1 MYFFKADI
9 SSFDDEAETMFIIP
23 EQNADENGVPFEE
36 KMITQT
42 AEYKAFVK
50 RTKTALVDCTYT
62 QYQTDEPI
70 ADGLNSEKFAQLEA
84 EGKLAVIDANT
95 YSISTGKSAKSK
107 GKKNLTTYLIIGGI
121 AVAAVIL
128 IAVSALSSGNK
139 TDTPAETTE
148 ISATTETAETA
159 DPTGETTTAETEIT
173 SAEFSEQGEADVPVI
188 ETSSAEPP
196 AETAE
201 TGYTNSG
208 YSSSSNSGESGV
220 YTITFYSNGGEGTL
234 DSISAEAGQYVVLPS
249 AESASKSIS
258 RKGYKLL
265 GFSDNTDIAYPLY
278 DYKMPYEN
286 VKLFAVWEPDTFTV
300 NYNSNGGT
308 GQLSRAEV
316 RYGDSV
322 PLPKD
327 VSIYRDSL
335 FLTGWAKTDNA
346 KSTLKSLTMPAENLT
361 LYAVWRKKPP
371 TAKITLHYDDKVQVI
386 EAEIG
391 STLDMLDD
399 FGVTKD
405 SEIVSG
411 WYFENSPVCVEDLDV
426 SGDCALYAKWQS
438 ATYITISVDRSYLN
452 KADIEYKMPLDMT
465 GYAKLTLPVVDNKN
479 DIYNSVFG
487 AKTELGAV
495 CPKRGTDA
503 AQQKQTG
510 CTYGYSTKKQNGDF
524 GTIEYYG
531 GVESKFS
538 KSTKLYRVLN
548 EYGGGNGTAENPYII
563 NYYDQLLRLSEQ
575 GAKGYFVQ
583 TADIAFPRNTDRN
596 PISTKKI
603 TRGYENKSYDY
614 FVYDGQSYS
623 IKNVCGDGGLFGTI
637 AAGTIQNVVVDGAN
651 IKAGNNKNLGVICN
665 EIVSYAY
672 PSTDTDEYFS
682 TGNTRIIGCKV
693 LNSKITA
700 DGAENIGGI
709 CGFGGDI
716 SNCMADGIAVSG
728 GKSIGGIVGNACTV
742 TGCIANN
749 ITVSGSAVCA
759 GGIAGTAY
767 GVELFNSGEKPHYAG
782 GSIIGCG
789 VRTFTS
795 TAENSGGIVGTAT
808 AHNVSAYI
816 KSCYAANIYLNGTNN
831 GGIAGAD
838 ENENAHKIL
847 YCIVDN
853 ANNYPVIGK
862 RTRSSAKTMILS
874 VPADTGL
881 TVEGVLS
888 VLNAKSSGYGYWERS
903 DNVNGGYPYPCRI
916 FAERN

>member
-1 MYFFKADI
+1 MYFFKVDI
-9 SSFDDEAETMFIIP
+9 SSFDDEAETVFIIP

-36 KMITQT
+36 KIITQT

-50 RTKTALVDCTYT
+50 RTKTALVDCAYT
-62 QYQTDEPI
+62 QYQTEAV
-70 ADGLNSEKFAQLEA
+70 ADGLNDEKFAQLET

-107 GKKNLTTYLIIGGI
+107 GKKNFTTYLIIGGI

-128 IAVSALSSGNK
+128 IAVSALSGSNK
-139 TDTPAETTE
+139 TDAPAETTE
-148 ISATTETAETA
+148 TSATTETAETA
-159 DPTGETTTAETEIT
+159 IPTGEVATPETEIY
-173 SAEFSEQGEADVPVI
+173 SAESFEQGEADVPVI

-208 YSSSSNSGESGV
+208 YSSSSNSGASGV
-220 YTITFYSNGGEGTL
+220 YTITFYANGGEGTL
-234 DSISAEAGQYVVLPS
+234 ESISAEAGQYVVLPS

-265 GFSDNTDIAYPLY
+265 GFSDNTDIAYSLY

-286 VKLFAVWEPDTFTV
+286 VKMFAVWEPDTFTV

-327 VSIYRDSL
+327 VSIYRDGL
-335 FLTGWAKTDNA
+335 FLTGWAQTDSA
-346 KSTLKSLTMPAENLT
+346 KSALKNLSMPAENLT
-361 LYAVWRKKPP
+361 LYAVWSKKPP
-371 TAKITLHYDDKVQVI
+371 TAIITLHYDDKVQVI

-405 SEIVSG
+405 GEIVSG
-411 WYFENSPVCVEDLDV
+411 WYFENSPIRVEDLDV
-426 SGDCALYAKWQS
+426 SGDCDLYAKWQS

-465 GYAKLTLPVVDNKN
+465 GYAKLTLPVVDDKN
-479 DIYNSVFG
+479 DIYNSIF
-487 AKTELGAV
+487 
-495 CPKRGTDA
+495 
-503 AQQKQTG
+503 G

-531 GVESKFS
+531 GVKSKFS

-548 EYGGGNGTAENPYII
+548 EYGGGKGTAENPYII
-563 NYYDQLLRLSEQ
+563 SYYDQLLRLSEQ

-614 FVYDGQSYS
+614 FVYDGNGYS
-623 IKNVCGDGGLFGTI
+623 IKSVSGSGGLFGTI

-651 IKAGNNKNLGVICN
+651 IKAGKNKNLGVICN
-665 EIVSYAY
+665 EVVSYAY

-716 SNCMADGIAVSG
+716 SDCTADGIAVSG

-749 ITVSGSAVCA
+749 ITVSGSAVSA
-759 GGIAGTAY
+759 GGIAGTAF
-767 GVELFNSGEKPHYAG
+767 GVELYNSGEKPHCAG

-795 TAENSGGIVGTAT
+795 TSENSGGIVGTET

-838 ENENAHKIL
+838 GNENGHKIL
-847 YCIVDN
+847 FCIVDN
-853 ANNYPVIGK
+853 ANNYPVIGR

>member
-9 SSFDDEAETMFIIP
+9 SSFDDEAETVFIIP

-42 AEYKAFVK
+42 VEYKAFVK

-70 ADGLNSEKFAQLEA
+70 ADGLNSEKFAQLET

-107 GKKNLTTYLIIGGI
+107 GKKNFTTYLIIGGI

-128 IAVSALSSGNK
+128 IAVSALSGSNK
-139 TDTPAETTE
+139 TDAPAETTE
-148 ISATTETAETA
+148 TSATTETAETA
-159 DPTGETTTAETEIT
+159 IPTGEVATPETEIY
-173 SAEFSEQGEADVPVI
+173 SAESFEQGEADVPVI

-208 YSSSSNSGESGV
+208 YSSSSNSGASGV
-220 YTITFYSNGGEGTL
+220 YTITFYANGGEGTL
-234 DSISAEAGQYVVLPS
+234 ESISAEAGQYVVLPS
-249 AESASKSIS
+249 AESASKFIS

-265 GFSDNTDIAYPLY
+265 GFSDNTDIAYSLY

-286 VKLFAVWEPDTFTV
+286 VKMFAVWEPDTFTV

-327 VSIYRDSL
+327 VSIYRDGL
-335 FLTGWAKTDNA
+335 FLTGWAQTDSA
-346 KSTLKSLTMPAENLT
+346 KSALKNLSMPAENLT
-361 LYAVWRKKPP
+361 LYAVWSKKPP
-371 TAKITLHYDDKVQVI
+371 TAIITLHYDDKVQVI

-405 SEIVSG
+405 GEIVSG
-411 WYFENSPVCVEDLDV
+411 WYFENSPIRVEDLDV
-426 SGDCALYAKWQS
+426 SGDCDLYAKWQS

-465 GYAKLTLPVVDNKN
+465 GYAKLTLPVVDDKN
-479 DIYNSVFG
+479 DIYNSIF
-487 AKTELGAV
+487 
-495 CPKRGTDA
+495 
-503 AQQKQTG
+503 G

-548 EYGGGNGTAENPYII
+548 EYGGGKGTAENPYII
-563 NYYDQLLRLSEQ
+563 SYYDQLLRLSEQ
-575 GAKGYFVQ
+575 GAKGYFIQ

-603 TRGYENKSYDY
+603 ARGYENKSYDY
-614 FVYDGQSYS
+614 FVYDGQGYS
-623 IKNVCGDGGLFGTI
+623 IKNISGDGGLFGTI

-651 IKAGNNKNLGVICN
+651 IKAGKNKNLGVVCN

-672 PSTDTDEYFS
+672 PSTDTNEYFS

-716 SNCMADGIAVSG
+716 SDCMADGITVSG
-728 GKSIGGIVGNACTV
+728 GKSIGGVVGNACIV

-749 ITVSGSAVCA
+749 ITVSSSAVSA

-767 GVELFNSGEKPHYAG
+767 GVELFNSGEKPHCAG

-838 ENENAHKIL
+838 GNENGHKIL

-903 DNVNGGYPYPCRI
+903 DSVNGGYPYPCRI

>member
-1 MYFFKADI
+1 MYFFKVDI
-9 SSFDDEAETMFIIP
+9 SSFDDEAETVFIIP

-36 KMITQT
+36 KIITQT

-50 RTKTALVDCTYT
+50 RTKTALVDCAYT
-62 QYQTDEPI
+62 QYQTEAV
-70 ADGLNSEKFAQLEA
+70 ADGLNDEKFAQLET

-107 GKKNLTTYLIIGGI
+107 GKKNFTTYLIIGGI

-128 IAVSALSSGNK
+128 IAVSALSGSNK
-139 TDTPAETTE
+139 TDAPAETTE
-148 ISATTETAETA
+148 TSATTETAETA
-159 DPTGETTTAETEIT
+159 IPTGEVATPETEIY
-173 SAEFSEQGEADVPVI
+173 SAESFEQGEADVPVI

-196 AETAE
+196 AETSE
-201 TGYTNSG
+201 IGYTNSG
-208 YSSSSNSGESGV
+208 YSSSSNSGASGV
-220 YTITFYSNGGEGTL
+220 YTITFYANGGEGTL
-234 DSISAEAGQYVVLPS
+234 ESISAEAGQYVVLPS

-327 VSIYRDSL
+327 VSIYRDGL

-346 KSTLKSLTMPAENLT
+346 KSALKSLTMPAENLT
-361 LYAVWRKKPP
+361 LYAVWSKKPP

-386 EAEIG
+386 EVEIG

-405 SEIVSG
+405 GEIVSG
-411 WYFENSPVCVEDLDV
+411 WYFENSPIRVEDLDV
-426 SGDCALYAKWQS
+426 SGDCDLYAKWQS

-465 GYAKLTLPVVDNKN
+465 GYAKLTLPVVDDKN
-479 DIYNSVFG
+479 DIYNSIF
-487 AKTELGAV
+487 
-495 CPKRGTDA
+495 
-503 AQQKQTG
+503 G

-548 EYGGGNGTAENPYII
+548 EYGGGKGTAENPYII
-563 NYYDQLLRLSEQ
+563 SYYDQLLRLSEQ
-575 GAKGYFVQ
+575 GAKGYFIQ

-614 FVYDGQSYS
+614 FLYDGQGHS
-623 IKNVCGDGGLFGTI
+623 IKNISGDGGLFGTI

-651 IKAGNNKNLGVICN
+651 IKAGNNKNLGVVCN
-665 EIVSYAY
+665 EVVSYVY
-672 PSTDTDEYFS
+672 PSNNTDEYFS
-682 TGNTRIIGCKV
+682 TGNTRIFGCKV

-700 DGAENIGGI
+700 DGAENVGGI

-716 SNCMADGIAVSG
+716 SNCMADGITVSG
-728 GKSIGGIVGNACTV
+728 GKSIGGVVGNACIV

-749 ITVSGSAVCA
+749 ITVSSSAVSA

-767 GVELFNSGEKPHYAG
+767 GVELFNSGEKPHCAG

-838 ENENAHKIL
+838 GNENGHKIL

-903 DNVNGGYPYPCRI
+903 DSVNGGYPYPCRI

>member
-9 SSFDDEAETMFIIP
+9 SSFDDEAETVFIIP

-70 ADGLNSEKFAQLEA
+70 ADDLNSEKFAQLEA

-128 IAVSALSSGNK
+128 IAVSVLSGGNK

-148 ISATTETAETA
+148 ISATTETAETDA
-159 DPTGETTTAETEIT
+159 QTAETTTTESEI
-173 SAEFSEQGEADVPVI
+173 SLVESSEQGEADVPVI

-196 AETAE
+196 AETSE

-220 YTITFYSNGGEGTL
+220 YTITFYPNGGEGTL
-234 DSISAEAGQYVVLPS
+234 ESISAEAGQYVVLPS

-286 VKLFAVWEPDTFTV
+286 VKMFAVWEPDTFTV

-327 VSIYRDSL
+327 VSIYRDGL

-346 KSTLKSLTMPAENLT
+346 KSALKSLTMPAENLT
-361 LYAVWRKKPP
+361 LYAVWSKKPP

-405 SEIVSG
+405 GEIVSG
-411 WYFENSPVCVEDLDV
+411 WYFENSPVRVENLDV
-426 SGDCALYAKWQS
+426 SEDCDLYAKWQS
-438 ATYITISVDRSYLN
+438 ATYITISVDQSYLN

-465 GYAKLTLPVVDNKN
+465 GYAKLTLPVVDDKN
-479 DIYNSVFG
+479 DIYNSVF
-487 AKTELGAV
+487 
-495 CPKRGTDA
+495 
-503 AQQKQTG
+503 G

-548 EYGGGNGTAENPYII
+548 EYGGGKGTSDNPYII
-563 NYYDQLLRLSEQ
+563 SYYDQLLRLSEQ

-583 TADIAFPRNTDRN
+583 TADIAFPRNTNRN

-614 FVYDGQSYS
+614 FVYDGQDHS
-623 IKNVCGDGGLFGTI
+623 IKNISGDGGLFGTI

-651 IKAGNNKNLGVICN
+651 IKAGKNKNLGVICN

-716 SNCMADGIAVSG
+716 SDCMADGITVSG

-749 ITVSGSAVCA
+749 ITVSGSAVSA

-767 GVELFNSGEKPHYAG
+767 GVELFNSGEKPHCAG

-816 KSCYAANIYLNGTNN
+816 KSCYAANIYLNGMNN

-838 ENENAHKIL
+838 GNENGHKIL

-903 DNVNGGYPYPCRI
+903 DSVNSGYPYPCRI

>member
-9 SSFDDEAETMFIIP
+9 SSFDDEAETVFIIP

-50 RTKTALVDCTYT
+50 RTKTALVNCTYT

-70 ADGLNSEKFAQLEA
+70 ADGLNYEKFAQLEA

-95 YSISTGKSAKSK
+95 YSISTGKSAKNK

-128 IAVSALSSGNK
+128 IAVSALSGGDK
-139 TDTPAETTE
+139 KDIPAETTE
-148 ISATTETAETA
+148 TSETMETAEAVLTE
-159 DPTGETTTAETEIT
+159 ETTTTEI
-173 SAEFSEQGEADVPVI
+173 SLVESSEQGETDVPVI

-196 AETAE
+196 AETSE

-220 YTITFYSNGGEGTL
+220 YTITFYPNGGEGTL
-234 DSISAEAGQYVVLPS
+234 ESISAEAGQYVVLPS
-249 AESASKSIS
+249 AESAAKSIS
-258 RKGYKLL
+258 KKGYKLL

-286 VKLFAVWEPDTFTV
+286 VKMFAVWEPDTFIVT
-300 NYNSNGGT
+300 YNSNGGT

-316 RYGDSV
+316 KYGDSV

-327 VSIYRDSL
+327 VSVYRDGL
-335 FLTGWAKTDNA
+335 FLTGWAQTDNA
-346 KSTLKSLTMPAENLT
+346 KSALKSLSMPADNLT
-361 LYAVWRKKPP
+361 LYAVWSKKPP
-371 TAKITLHYDDKVQVI
+371 TAKITLHYDDKVQII

-391 STLDMLDD
+391 STMDMLDD

-405 SEIVSG
+405 GEIVSG
-411 WYFENSPVCVEDLDV
+411 WYFENSPVRVENLDV
-426 SGDCALYAKWQS
+426 SEDCDLYAKWQS
-438 ATYITISVDRSYLN
+438 AAYITISIDRSYLN
-452 KADIEYKMPLDMT
+452 TEPLEYKEALDMT
-465 GYAKLTLPVVDNKN
+465 GFAKLTLPVVDDKD
-479 DIYNSVFG
+479 DIYNSVF
-487 AKTELGAV
+487 
-495 CPKRGTDA
+495 
-503 AQQKQTG
+503 G
-510 CTYGYSTKKQNGDF
+510 CTYGYSTKKQNGEF

-548 EYGGGNGTAENPYII
+548 EYGGGKGTAENPYII
-563 NYYDQLLRLSEQ
+563 SYYDQLLRLSEQ
-575 GAKGYFVQ
+575 GAKGYFIQ

-623 IKNVCGDGGLFGTI
+623 IKNISGDSGLFGTI
-637 AAGTIQNVVVDGAN
+637 AAGNIQNVVVDGAN
-651 IKAGNNKNLGVICN
+651 IKAGKNKNLGVICN
-665 EIVSYAY
+665 EVVSYAY
-672 PSTDTDEYFS
+672 PSTDTNEYFS

-716 SNCMADGIAVSG
+716 SECMADGITVSG
-728 GKSIGGIVGNACTV
+728 GKNIGGIVGNAHRDRLYRKQHYRQRL
-742 TGCIANN
+742 GCLRRRNCRDCLRRGAVQQWRKAALCRRQYNRLRRVDVHVN
-749 ITVSGSAVCA
+749 CRKQRRYCRYCNGS
-759 GGIAGTAY
+759 
-767 GVELFNSGEKPHYAG
+767 
-782 GSIIGCG
+782 
-789 VRTFTS
+789 
-795 TAENSGGIVGTAT
+795 
-808 AHNVSAYI
+808 
-816 KSCYAANIYLNGTNN
+816 
-831 GGIAGAD
+831 
-838 ENENAHKIL
+838 
-847 YCIVDN
+847 
-853 ANNYPVIGK
+853 
-862 RTRSSAKTMILS
+862 
-874 VPADTGL
+874 
-881 TVEGVLS
+881 
-888 VLNAKSSGYGYWERS
+888 
-903 DNVNGGYPYPCRI
+903 
-916 FAERN
+916 

>member
-1 MYFFKADI
+1 MYFFKVDI
-9 SSFDDEAETMFIIP
+9 SSFDDEAETVFIIP

-36 KMITQT
+36 KIITQT

-50 RTKTALVDCTYT
+50 RTKTALVDCAYT
-62 QYQTDEPI
+62 QYQTEAV
-70 ADGLNSEKFAQLEA
+70 ADGLNDEKFAQLET

-107 GKKNLTTYLIIGGI
+107 GKKNFTTYLIIGGI

-128 IAVSALSSGNK
+128 IAVSALSGSNK
-139 TDTPAETTE
+139 TDAPAETTE
-148 ISATTETAETA
+148 TSATTETAETA
-159 DPTGETTTAETEIT
+159 IPTGEVATPETEIY
-173 SAEFSEQGEADVPVI
+173 SAESFEQGEADVPVI

-208 YSSSSNSGESGV
+208 YSSSSNSGASGV
-220 YTITFYSNGGEGTL
+220 YTITFYANGGEGTL
-234 DSISAEAGQYVVLPS
+234 ESISAEAGQYVVLPS
-249 AESASKSIS
+249 AESASKFIS

-265 GFSDNTDIAYPLY
+265 GFSDNTDIAYSLY

-286 VKLFAVWEPDTFTV
+286 VKMFAVWEPDTFTV

-327 VSIYRDSL
+327 VSIYRDGL
-335 FLTGWAKTDNA
+335 FLTGWAQTDSA
-346 KSTLKSLTMPAENLT
+346 KSALKNLSMPAENLT
-361 LYAVWRKKPP
+361 LYAVWSKKPP
-371 TAKITLHYDDKVQVI
+371 TAIITLHYDDKVQVI

-405 SEIVSG
+405 GEIVSG
-411 WYFENSPVCVEDLDV
+411 WYFENSPIRVEDLDV
-426 SGDCALYAKWQS
+426 SGDCDLYAKWQS

-465 GYAKLTLPVVDNKN
+465 GYAKLTLPVVDDKN
-479 DIYNSVFG
+479 DIYNSIF
-487 AKTELGAV
+487 
-495 CPKRGTDA
+495 
-503 AQQKQTG
+503 G

-548 EYGGGNGTAENPYII
+548 EYGGGKGTAENPYII
-563 NYYDQLLRLSEQ
+563 SYYDQLLRLSEQ
-575 GAKGYFVQ
+575 GAKGYFIQ

-603 TRGYENKSYDY
+603 ARGYENKSYDY
-614 FVYDGQSYS
+614 FVYDGQGYS
-623 IKNVCGDGGLFGTI
+623 IKNISGDGGLFGTI

-651 IKAGNNKNLGVICN
+651 IKAGKNKNLGVICN

-672 PSTDTDEYFS
+672 PSTDTNEYFS

-716 SNCMADGIAVSG
+716 SDCMADGITVSG

-767 GVELFNSGEKPHYAG
+767 GVELFNSGEKPHCAG

-838 ENENAHKIL
+838 GNENGHKIL

>member
-1 MYFFKADI
+1 MYFFKVDI
-9 SSFDDEAETMFIIP
+9 SSFDDEAETVFIIP

-36 KMITQT
+36 KIITQT

-50 RTKTALVDCTYT
+50 RTKTALVDCAYT
-62 QYQTDEPI
+62 QYQTEAV
-70 ADGLNSEKFAQLEA
+70 ADGLNDEKFAQLET

-107 GKKNLTTYLIIGGI
+107 GKKNFTTYLIIGGI

-128 IAVSALSSGNK
+128 IAVSALSGSNK
-139 TDTPAETTE
+139 TDAPAETTE
-148 ISATTETAETA
+148 TSATTETAETA
-159 DPTGETTTAETEIT
+159 IPTGEVATPETEIY
-173 SAEFSEQGEADVPVI
+173 SAESFEQGEADVPVI

-208 YSSSSNSGESGV
+208 YSSSSNSGASGV
-220 YTITFYSNGGEGTL
+220 YTITFYANGGEGTL
-234 DSISAEAGQYVVLPS
+234 ESISAEAGQYVVLPS
-249 AESASKSIS
+249 AESASKFIS

-265 GFSDNTDIAYPLY
+265 GFSDNTDIAYSLY

-286 VKLFAVWEPDTFTV
+286 VKMFAVWEPDTFTV

-327 VSIYRDSL
+327 VSIYRDGL
-335 FLTGWAKTDNA
+335 FLTGWAQTDSA
-346 KSTLKSLTMPAENLT
+346 KSALKNLSMPAENLT
-361 LYAVWRKKPP
+361 LYAVWSKKPP
-371 TAKITLHYDDKVQVI
+371 TAIITLHYDDKVQVI

-405 SEIVSG
+405 GEIVSG
-411 WYFENSPVCVEDLDV
+411 WYFENSPIRVEDLDV
-426 SGDCALYAKWQS
+426 SGDCDLYAKWQS

-465 GYAKLTLPVVDNKN
+465 GYAKLTLPVVDDKN
-479 DIYNSVFG
+479 DIYNSIF
-487 AKTELGAV
+487 
-495 CPKRGTDA
+495 
-503 AQQKQTG
+503 G

-548 EYGGGNGTAENPYII
+548 EYGGGKGTAENPYII
-563 NYYDQLLRLSEQ
+563 SYYDQLLRLSEQ
-575 GAKGYFVQ
+575 GAKGYFIQ

-603 TRGYENKSYDY
+603 ARGYENKSYDY
-614 FVYDGQSYS
+614 FVYDGQGYS
-623 IKNVCGDGGLFGTI
+623 IKNISGDGGLFGTI

-651 IKAGNNKNLGVICN
+651 IKAGNNKNLGVVCN
-665 EIVSYAY
+665 EVVSYVY
-672 PSTDTDEYFS
+672 PSNNTDEYFS
-682 TGNTRIIGCKV
+682 TGNTRIFGCKV

-700 DGAENIGGI
+700 DGAENVGGI

-716 SNCMADGIAVSG
+716 SNCMADGITVSG
-728 GKSIGGIVGNACTV
+728 GKSIGGVVGNACIV

-749 ITVSGSAVCA
+749 ITVSSSAVSA

-767 GVELFNSGEKPHYAG
+767 GVELFNSGEKPHCAG

-838 ENENAHKIL
+838 GNENGHKIL

-903 DNVNGGYPYPCRI
+903 DSVNGGYPYPCRI

>member
-1 MYFFKADI
+1 MYFFKVDI
-9 SSFDDEAETMFIIP
+9 SSFDDEAETVFIIP

-36 KMITQT
+36 KIITQT

-50 RTKTALVDCTYT
+50 RTKTALVDCAYT
-62 QYQTDEPI
+62 QYQTEAV
-70 ADGLNSEKFAQLEA
+70 ADGLNDEKFAQLET

-107 GKKNLTTYLIIGGI
+107 GKKNFTTYLIIGGI

-128 IAVSALSSGNK
+128 IAVSALSGSNK
-139 TDTPAETTE
+139 TDAPAETTE
-148 ISATTETAETA
+148 TSATTETAETA
-159 DPTGETTTAETEIT
+159 IPTGEVATPETEIY
-173 SAEFSEQGEADVPVI
+173 SAESFEQGEADVPVI

-208 YSSSSNSGESGV
+208 YSSSSNSGASGV
-220 YTITFYSNGGEGTL
+220 YTITFYANGGEGTL
-234 DSISAEAGQYVVLPS
+234 ESISAEAGQYVVLPS

-265 GFSDNTDIAYPLY
+265 GFSDNTDIAYSLY

-286 VKLFAVWEPDTFTV
+286 VKMFAVWEPDTFTV

-327 VSIYRDSL
+327 VSIYRDGL
-335 FLTGWAKTDNA
+335 FLTGWAQTDSA
-346 KSTLKSLTMPAENLT
+346 KSALKNLSMPAENLT
-361 LYAVWRKKPP
+361 LYAVWSKKPP
-371 TAKITLHYDDKVQVI
+371 TAIITLHYDDKVQVI

-405 SEIVSG
+405 GEIVSG
-411 WYFENSPVCVEDLDV
+411 WYFENSPIRVEDLDV
-426 SGDCALYAKWQS
+426 SGDCDLYAKWQS

-465 GYAKLTLPVVDNKN
+465 GYAKLTLPVVDDKN
-479 DIYNSVFG
+479 DIYNSIF
-487 AKTELGAV
+487 
-495 CPKRGTDA
+495 
-503 AQQKQTG
+503 G

-548 EYGGGNGTAENPYII
+548 EYGGGKGTAENPYII
-563 NYYDQLLRLSEQ
+563 SYYDQLLRLSEQ
-575 GAKGYFVQ
+575 GAKGYFIQ

-603 TRGYENKSYDY
+603 ARGYENKSYDY
-614 FVYDGQSYS
+614 FVYDGQGYS
-623 IKNVCGDGGLFGTI
+623 IKNISGDGGLFGTI

-651 IKAGNNKNLGVICN
+651 IKAGKNKNLGVICN

-672 PSTDTDEYFS
+672 PSNNTDEYFS
-682 TGNTRIIGCKV
+682 TGNTRIFGCKV

-700 DGAENIGGI
+700 DGAENVGGI

-716 SNCMADGIAVSG
+716 SNCMADGITVSG

-749 ITVSGSAVCA
+749 ITVSSSAVSA

-767 GVELFNSGEKPHYAG
+767 GVELFNSGEKPHCAG

-795 TAENSGGIVGTAT
+795 TAENSGGIVGTET

-838 ENENAHKIL
+838 GNENGHKIL

-903 DNVNGGYPYPCRI
+903 DSVNGGYPYPCRI

>member
-9 SSFDDEAETMFIIP
+9 SSFDDEAETVFIIP
-23 EQNADENGVPFEE
+23 GQNADENGVPFEE

-107 GKKNLTTYLIIGGI
+107 GKKNFTTYLIIGGI

-128 IAVSALSSGNK
+128 IAVSALSGSNK
-139 TDTPAETTE
+139 TDAPAETTE
-148 ISATTETAETA
+148 TSATTETAETA

-196 AETAE
+196 AETSE

-220 YTITFYSNGGEGTL
+220 YTITFYPNGGEGTL
-234 DSISAEAGQYVVLPS
+234 ESISAEAGQYVVLPS
-249 AESASKSIS
+249 AESASKFIS

-346 KSTLKSLTMPAENLT
+346 KSALNSLTMPAENLT
-361 LYAVWRKKPP
+361 LYAVWSKKPP

-391 STLDMLDD
+391 STMDMLDD

-405 SEIVSG
+405 GEIVSG
-411 WYFENSPVCVEDLDV
+411 WYFENSLVRVEDLDV
-426 SGDCALYAKWQS
+426 SEDCELYAKWQS

-452 KADIEYKMPLDMT
+452 KEPLEYKAALDMT
-465 GYAKLTLPVVDNKN
+465 GNAKITLPVVDDKD
-479 DIYNSVFG
+479 DIYNSVF
-487 AKTELGAV
+487 
-495 CPKRGTDA
+495 
-503 AQQKQTG
+503 G

-548 EYGGGNGTAENPYII
+548 EYGGGKGTVENPYII
-563 NYYDQLLRLSEQ
+563 SYYDQLLRLSEQ

-614 FVYDGQSYS
+614 FVYDGNGYS
-623 IKNVCGDGGLFGTI
+623 IKSVSGSGGLFGTI

-651 IKAGNNKNLGVICN
+651 IKAGKNKNLGVICN
-665 EIVSYAY
+665 EVVSYAY

-716 SNCMADGIAVSG
+716 SDCTADGIAVSG

-749 ITVSGSAVCA
+749 ITVSGSAVSA

-767 GVELFNSGEKPHYAG
+767 GVELFNSGEKPHCAG

-838 ENENAHKIL
+838 GNENGHKIL

-903 DNVNGGYPYPCRI
+903 DSVNGGYPYPCRI

>member
-107 GKKNLTTYLIIGGI
+107 GKKNLTTYLIIGGV

-361 LYAVWRKKPP
+361 LYAVWSKKPP
-371 TAKITLHYDDKVQVI
+371 TAKVTLHYDDKVQII

-405 SEIVSG
+405 GEIVSG
-411 WYFENSPVCVEDLDV
+411 WYFENSLVRVEDLDV
-426 SGDCALYAKWQS
+426 SEDCELYAKWQS
-438 ATYITISVDRSYLN
+438 ATYITISVDQSYLN

-465 GYAKLTLPVVDNKN
+465 GYAKLTLPVVDDKN
-479 DIYNSVFG
+479 DIYNSVF
-487 AKTELGAV
+487 
-495 CPKRGTDA
+495 
-503 AQQKQTG
+503 G

-548 EYGGGNGTAENPYII
+548 EYGGGKGTVENPYII
-563 NYYDQLLRLSEQ
+563 SYYDQLLRLSEQ

-614 FVYDGQSYS
+614 FVYDGQGHS
-623 IKNVCGDGGLFGTI
+623 IKNVSGNGGLFGTI

-651 IKAGNNKNLGVICN
+651 IKAGKNKNLGVICN
-665 EIVSYAY
+665 EVVSYAY

-716 SNCMADGIAVSG
+716 SDCTADGIAVSG

-749 ITVSGSAVCA
+749 ITVSGSVVSA

-838 ENENAHKIL
+838 GNENGHKIL

-853 ANNYPVIGK
+853 ANNYSVIGK
-862 RTRSSAKTMILS
+862 RMRSSAKTMILS

-888 VLNAKSSGYGYWERS
+888 VLNAKSSGYSYWERS

-916 FAERN
+916 FSERS

>member
-9 SSFDDEAETMFIIP
+9 SSFDDEAETVFIIP

-84 EGKLAVIDANT
+84 EGKLALIDANT

-107 GKKNLTTYLIIGGI
+107 GKKNFTTYLIIGGI

-128 IAVSALSSGNK
+128 IAVSALSGSNK
-139 TDTPAETTE
+139 TDAPAETTE
-148 ISATTETAETA
+148 TSATTETAETA

-173 SAEFSEQGEADVPVI
+173 SAEFSEQGEADEPVS
-188 ETSSAEPP
+188 ETTDTAPP

-201 TGYTNSG
+201 SGYTDSG
-208 YSSSSNSGESGV
+208 YSSSSNSGESGI
-220 YTITFYSNGGEGTL
+220 YTITFYPNGGEGTL

-278 DYKMPYEN
+278 DYKMPYED
-286 VKLFAVWEPDTFTV
+286 VKLFAVWEPDIFTV
-300 NYNSNGGT
+300 TYNSNGGT

-327 VSIYRDSL
+327 VSIYRDGL

-346 KSTLKSLTMPAENLT
+346 RSALKSLTMPAENLT
-361 LYAVWRKKPP
+361 LYAVWSKKPP
-371 TAKITLHYDDKVQVI
+371 TSKVTLHYDDKVQII

-391 STLDMLDD
+391 STMDMLDD

-405 SEIVSG
+405 GEIVSG
-411 WYFENSPVCVEDLDV
+411 WYFENSPVRVEDLDV
-426 SGDCALYAKWQS
+426 SGDCDLYAKWQS
-438 ATYITISVDRSYLN
+438 AEYITISVDRSYLN
-452 KADIEYKMPLDMT
+452 KEPLEYKAALDMT
-465 GYAKLTLPVVDNKN
+465 GNAKIALPVVDDKN
-479 DIYNSVFG
+479 DIYNSVF
-487 AKTELGAV
+487 
-495 CPKRGTDA
+495 
-503 AQQKQTG
+503 G

-563 NYYDQLLRLSEQ
+563 SYYDQLLRLSEQ
-575 GAKGYFVQ
+575 GAMGYFVQ
-583 TADIAFPRNTDRN
+583 TADIAFPRNTERTS
-596 PISTKKI
+596 ISTKKI
-603 TRGYENKSYDY
+603 SRGFENKSYDY
-614 FVYDGQSYS
+614 FVYDGQGCS
-623 IKNVCGDGGLFGTI
+623 IKNMSCDGGLFGIISASTI
-637 AAGTIQNVVVDGAN
+637 RNVVIDGAN
-651 IKAGNNKNLGVICN
+651 IKSGEYSNVGFICN
-665 EIVSYAY
+665 EVISYSFPA
-672 PSTDTDEYFS
+672 SEGDEFFS
-682 TGNTRIIGCKV
+682 TGNSRIVGCKV

-700 DGAENIGGI
+700 DGADNVGGI
-709 CGFGGDI
+709 CGYGGAVSD
-716 SNCMADGIAVSG
+716 CMASGITFSG
-728 GKSIGGIVGNACTV
+728 GTNIGGIVGNAYTA

-749 ITVSGSAVCA
+749 ITVSGSAVSA
-759 GGIAGTAY
+759 GGIAGTTY
-767 GVELFNSGEKPHYAG
+767 GVELFNSGDKPHYAG

-831 GGIAGAD
+831 GGIVGAD
-838 ENENAHKIL
+838 GNENGHKIL

-853 ANNYPVIGK
+853 ANNYPVIGR

-903 DNVNGGYPYPCRI
+903 DSVNGGYPYPCRI

>member
-1 MYFFKADI
+1 MYFFKVDI
-9 SSFDDEAETMFIIP
+9 SSFDDEAETVFIIP

-36 KMITQT
+36 KIITQT

-50 RTKTALVDCTYT
+50 RTKTALVDCAYT
-62 QYQTDEPI
+62 QYQTEAV
-70 ADGLNSEKFAQLEA
+70 ADGLNDEKFAQLET

-107 GKKNLTTYLIIGGI
+107 GKKNFTTYLIIGGI

-128 IAVSALSSGNK
+128 IAVSALSGSNK
-139 TDTPAETTE
+139 TDAPAETTE
-148 ISATTETAETA
+148 TSATTETAETA
-159 DPTGETTTAETEIT
+159 IPTGEVATPETEIY
-173 SAEFSEQGEADVPVI
+173 SAESFEQGEADVPVI

-196 AETAE
+196 AETSE
-201 TGYTNSG
+201 IGYTNSG
-208 YSSSSNSGESGV
+208 YSSSSNSGASGV
-220 YTITFYSNGGEGTL
+220 YTITFYANGGEGTL
-234 DSISAEAGQYVVLPS
+234 ESISAEAGQYVVLPS
-249 AESASKSIS
+249 AESASKFIS

-316 RYGDSV
+316 RYRDSV

-346 KSTLKSLTMPAENLT
+346 KSALNSLTMPAENLT
-361 LYAVWRKKPP
+361 LYAVWSKKPP

-391 STLDMLDD
+391 STMDMLDD

-405 SEIVSG
+405 GEIVSG
-411 WYFENSPVCVEDLDV
+411 WYFENSLVRVEDLDV
-426 SGDCALYAKWQS
+426 SGDCDLYAKWQS
-438 ATYITISVDRSYLN
+438 ATYITISVDQSYLN

-465 GYAKLTLPVVDNKN
+465 GYAKLTLPVVDDKN
-479 DIYNSVFG
+479 DIYNSVF
-487 AKTELGAV
+487 
-495 CPKRGTDA
+495 
-503 AQQKQTG
+503 G

-531 GVESKFS
+531 GVKSKFS

-548 EYGGGNGTAENPYII
+548 EYGGGKGTVENPYII
-563 NYYDQLLRLSEQ
+563 SYYDQLLRLSEQ

-614 FVYDGQSYS
+614 FVYDGNGYS
-623 IKNVCGDGGLFGTI
+623 IKSVSGSGGLFGTI

-651 IKAGNNKNLGVICN
+651 IKAGKNKNLGVICN
-665 EIVSYAY
+665 EVVSYVY
-672 PSTDTDEYFS
+672 PSNNTDEYFS
-682 TGNTRIIGCKV
+682 TGNTRIFGCKV

-700 DGAENIGGI
+700 DGAENVGGI

-716 SNCMADGIAVSG
+716 SNCMADGITVSG
-728 GKSIGGIVGNACTV
+728 GKSIGGVVGNACIV

-749 ITVSGSAVCA
+749 ITVSSSAVSA

-767 GVELFNSGEKPHYAG
+767 GVELFNSGEKPHCAG

-838 ENENAHKIL
+838 GNENGHKIL

-903 DNVNGGYPYPCRI
+903 DSVNGGYPYPCRI

>member
-9 SSFDDEAETMFIIP
+9 SSFDDEAETVFIIP

-128 IAVSALSSGNK
+128 IAVSALSSGDK
-139 TDTPAETTE
+139 KDIPTETTE
-148 ISATTETAETA
+148 ISATTETTEIDAQTE
-159 DPTGETTTAETEIT
+159 GTTTTETEIPLVE
-173 SAEFSEQGEADVPVI
+173 SSEQGEADEPVS
-188 ETSSAEPP
+188 ETTDTAPP
-196 AETAE
+196 AETSE
-201 TGYTNSG
+201 IGYTNSG
-208 YSSSSNSGESGV
+208 YSSSSNSGASGV
-220 YTITFYSNGGEGTL
+220 YTITFYPNGGEGTL

-265 GFSDNTDIAYPLY
+265 GFSDNTDIVYPLY

-286 VKLFAVWEPDTFTV
+286 VKMFAVWEPDIFTV
-300 NYNSNGGT
+300 TYNSNGGT

-327 VSIYRDSL
+327 VSIYRDGL

-346 KSTLKSLTMPAENLT
+346 KSTLKNLTMPAENLT
-361 LYAVWRKKPP
+361 LYAVWSKKPP

-405 SEIVSG
+405 GEIVSG
-411 WYFENSPVCVEDLDV
+411 WYFENSPVRVEDLDV
-426 SGDCALYAKWQS
+426 SGDCDLYAKWQS
-438 ATYITISVDRSYLN
+438 ATYITISVDQSYLN

-465 GYAKLTLPVVDNKN
+465 GYAKLTLPVVDDKN
-479 DIYNSVFG
+479 DIYNSVF
-487 AKTELGAV
+487 
-495 CPKRGTDA
+495 
-503 AQQKQTG
+503 G

-548 EYGGGNGTAENPYII
+548 EYGGGKGTAKNPYII
-563 NYYDQLLRLSEQ
+563 SYYDQLLRLSEQ
-575 GAKGYFVQ
+575 GAKGYFIQ

-614 FVYDGQSYS
+614 FVYDGNGYS
-623 IKNVCGDGGLFGTI
+623 IKSVSGSGGLFGTI

-651 IKAGNNKNLGVICN
+651 IKAGKNKNLGVICN
-665 EIVSYAY
+665 EVVSYAY

-716 SNCMADGIAVSG
+716 SDCTADGIAVSG

-749 ITVSGSAVCA
+749 ITVSGSAVSA
-759 GGIAGTAY
+759 GGIAGTAF
-767 GVELFNSGEKPHYAG
+767 GVELYNSGEKPHCAG

-795 TAENSGGIVGTAT
+795 TSENSGGIVGTET

-838 ENENAHKIL
+838 GNENGHKIL
-847 YCIVDN
+847 FCIVDN
-853 ANNYPVIGK
+853 ANNYPVIGR

>member
-1 MYFFKADI
+1 
-9 SSFDDEAETMFIIP
+9 
-23 EQNADENGVPFEE
+23 
-36 KMITQT
+36 
-42 AEYKAFVK
+42 
-50 RTKTALVDCTYT
+50 
-62 QYQTDEPI
+62 
-70 ADGLNSEKFAQLEA
+70 
-84 EGKLAVIDANT
+84 
-95 YSISTGKSAKSK
+95 
-107 GKKNLTTYLIIGGI
+107 
-121 AVAAVIL
+121 
-128 IAVSALSSGNK
+128 
-139 TDTPAETTE
+139 
-148 ISATTETAETA
+148 
-159 DPTGETTTAETEIT
+159 
-173 SAEFSEQGEADVPVI
+173 
-188 ETSSAEPP
+188 
-196 AETAE
+196 
-201 TGYTNSG
+201 
-208 YSSSSNSGESGV
+208 
-220 YTITFYSNGGEGTL
+220 
-234 DSISAEAGQYVVLPS
+234 
-249 AESASKSIS
+249 
-258 RKGYKLL
+258 
-265 GFSDNTDIAYPLY
+265 
-278 DYKMPYEN
+278 
-286 VKLFAVWEPDTFTV
+286 
-300 NYNSNGGT
+300 
-308 GQLSRAEV
+308 
-316 RYGDSV
+316 
-322 PLPKD
+322 
-327 VSIYRDSL
+327 
-335 FLTGWAKTDNA
+335 
-346 KSTLKSLTMPAENLT
+346 MPAENLT
-361 LYAVWRKKPP
+361 LYAVWSKKPP

-405 SEIVSG
+405 GEIVSG
-411 WYFENSPVCVEDLDV
+411 WYFENFPVRVEDLDV
-426 SGDCALYAKWQS
+426 SGDCDLYAKWQS
-438 ATYITISVDRSYLN
+438 ATYITISVDQSYLN

-465 GYAKLTLPVVDNKN
+465 GYAKLTLPVVDDKN
-479 DIYNSVFG
+479 DIYNSVF
-487 AKTELGAV
+487 
-495 CPKRGTDA
+495 
-503 AQQKQTG
+503 G

-531 GVESKFS
+531 GVKSKFS

-548 EYGGGNGTAENPYII
+548 EYGGGKGTVENPYII
-563 NYYDQLLRLSEQ
+563 SYYDQLLRLSEQ
-575 GAKGYFVQ
+575 GAKGYFIQ

-614 FVYDGQSYS
+614 FLYDGQGHS
-623 IKNVCGDGGLFGTI
+623 IKNISGDGGLFGTI

-651 IKAGNNKNLGVICN
+651 IKAGNNKNLGVVCN
-665 EIVSYAY
+665 EVVSYVY
-672 PSTDTDEYFS
+672 PSNNTDEYFS
-682 TGNTRIIGCKV
+682 TGNTRIFGCKV

-700 DGAENIGGI
+700 DGAENVGGI

-716 SNCMADGIAVSG
+716 SNCMADGITVSG
-728 GKSIGGIVGNACTV
+728 GKSIGGVVGNACTV

-767 GVELFNSGEKPHYAG
+767 GVELFNSGEKPHCAG

-838 ENENAHKIL
+838 GNENGHKIL

-903 DNVNGGYPYPCRI
+903 DSVNGGYPYPCRI

>member
-9 SSFDDEAETMFIIP
+9 SSFDDEAETVFIIP

-36 KMITQT
+36 KIITQT

-50 RTKTALVDCTYT
+50 RTKTALVDCAYT
-62 QYQTDEPI
+62 QYQTEAV
-70 ADGLNSEKFAQLEA
+70 ADGLNDEKFAQLET

-107 GKKNLTTYLIIGGI
+107 GKKNFTTYLIIGGI

-128 IAVSALSSGNK
+128 IAVSALSGSNK
-139 TDTPAETTE
+139 TDAPAETTE
-148 ISATTETAETA
+148 TSATTETAETA
-159 DPTGETTTAETEIT
+159 IPTGEVATPETEIY
-173 SAEFSEQGEADVPVI
+173 SAESFEQGEADVPVI

-208 YSSSSNSGESGV
+208 YSSSSNSGASGV
-220 YTITFYSNGGEGTL
+220 YTITFYANGGEGTL
-234 DSISAEAGQYVVLPS
+234 ESISAEAGQYVVLPS

-265 GFSDNTDIAYPLY
+265 GFSDNTDIAYSLY

-286 VKLFAVWEPDTFTV
+286 VKMFAVWEPDTFTV

-327 VSIYRDSL
+327 VSIYRDGL
-335 FLTGWAKTDNA
+335 FLTGWAQTDSA
-346 KSTLKSLTMPAENLT
+346 KSALKNLSMPAENLT
-361 LYAVWRKKPP
+361 LYAVWSKKPP
-371 TAKITLHYDDKVQVI
+371 TAIITLHYDDKVQVI

-405 SEIVSG
+405 GEIVSG
-411 WYFENSPVCVEDLDV
+411 WYFENSPIRVEDLDV
-426 SGDCALYAKWQS
+426 SGDCDLYAKWQS

-465 GYAKLTLPVVDNKN
+465 GYAKLTLPVVDDKN
-479 DIYNSVFG
+479 DIYNSIF
-487 AKTELGAV
+487 
-495 CPKRGTDA
+495 
-503 AQQKQTG
+503 G

-548 EYGGGNGTAENPYII
+548 EYGGGKGTAENPYII
-563 NYYDQLLRLSEQ
+563 SYYDQLLRLSEQ
-575 GAKGYFVQ
+575 GAKGYFIQ

-603 TRGYENKSYDY
+603 ARGYENKSYDY
-614 FVYDGQSYS
+614 FVYDGQGYS
-623 IKNVCGDGGLFGTI
+623 IKNISGDGGLFGTI

-651 IKAGNNKNLGVICN
+651 IKAGKNKNLGVICN

-672 PSTDTDEYFS
+672 PSTDTNEYFS

-716 SNCMADGIAVSG
+716 SDCMADGITVSG

-767 GVELFNSGEKPHYAG
+767 GVELFNSGEKPHCAG

-838 ENENAHKIL
+838 GNENGHKIL

-903 DNVNGGYPYPCRI
+903 DSVNGGYPYPCRI

>member
-9 SSFDDEAETMFIIP
+9 SSFDDEAETVFIIP

-128 IAVSALSSGNK
+128 IAVSALSSGDK
-139 TDTPAETTE
+139 KDIPTETTE
-148 ISATTETAETA
+148 ISATTETTEIDAQTE
-159 DPTGETTTAETEIT
+159 GTTTTETEIPLVE
-173 SAEFSEQGEADVPVI
+173 SSEQGEADEPVS
-188 ETSSAEPP
+188 ETTDTAPP
-196 AETAE
+196 AETSE

-220 YTITFYSNGGEGTL
+220 YTITFYPNGGEGTL

-278 DYKMPYEN
+278 DYKMPYED
-286 VKLFAVWEPDTFTV
+286 VKMFAVWEPDTFTV

-308 GQLSRAEV
+308 GQLSRAEI

-327 VSIYRDSL
+327 VSIYRDGL

-346 KSTLKSLTMPAENLT
+346 KSALKSLTMPAENLT
-361 LYAVWRKKPP
+361 LYAVWSKKPP
-371 TAKITLHYDDKVQVI
+371 TAKVTLHDDDKVQVI

-399 FGVTKD
+399 FGVTKNG
-405 SEIVSG
+405 EIVSG
-411 WYFENSPVCVEDLDV
+411 WYFENSPVRVEDLDV
-426 SGDCALYAKWQS
+426 SEDCDLYAKWQN

-465 GYAKLTLPVVDNKN
+465 GYAKLTLPVVDDKS
-479 DIYNSVFG
+479 DIYNSVF
-487 AKTELGAV
+487 
-495 CPKRGTDA
+495 
-503 AQQKQTG
+503 G

-548 EYGGGNGTAENPYII
+548 EYGGGKGTVENPYII
-563 NYYDQLLRLSEQ
+563 SYYDQLLRLSEQ

-614 FVYDGQSYS
+614 FVYDGNGYS
-623 IKNVCGDGGLFGTI
+623 IKSVSGSGGLFGTI

-651 IKAGNNKNLGVICN
+651 IKAGKNKNLGVICN
-665 EIVSYAY
+665 EVVSYAY

-716 SNCMADGIAVSG
+716 SDCTADGIAVSG

-749 ITVSGSAVCA
+749 ITVSGSAVSA
-759 GGIAGTAY
+759 GGIAGTAF
-767 GVELFNSGEKPHYAG
+767 GVELFNSGEKPHCAG

-838 ENENAHKIL
+838 GNENGHKIL
-847 YCIVDN
+847 FCIVDN
-853 ANNYPVIGK
+853 ANNYPVIGR

>member
-1 MYFFKADI
+1 MYFFKVDI
-9 SSFDDEAETMFIIP
+9 SSFDDEAEIVFIIP

-128 IAVSALSSGNK
+128 IAVSALSGSNK

-148 ISATTETAETA
+148 TSATTETAETA
-159 DPTGETTTAETEIT
+159 VLTEEITTTETEIPP
-173 SAEFSEQGEADVPVI
+173 AESSEQGEADVPVS

-196 AETAE
+196 AETSE
-201 TGYTNSG
+201 IGYTNSG
-208 YSSSSNSGESGV
+208 YSSPSNYGESGV
-220 YTITFYSNGGEGTL
+220 YTITFYPNGGEGTL
-234 DSISAEAGQYVVLPS
+234 ESISAEAEQYVVLPS
-249 AESASKSIS
+249 AESASKFIS

-327 VSIYRDSL
+327 VSIYRDGL

-346 KSTLKSLTMPAENLT
+346 KSALKSLTMPAENLT

-386 EAEIG
+386 EVEIG

-405 SEIVSG
+405 GEIVSG
-411 WYFENSPVCVEDLDV
+411 WYFETSPVRVENLDV
-426 SGDCALYAKWQS
+426 SEDCDLYAKWQS

-452 KADIEYKMPLDMT
+452 KEPLEYKAALDMT
-465 GYAKLTLPVVDNKN
+465 GNAKITLPVVDDKN
-479 DIYNSVFG
+479 DIYNSVF
-487 AKTELGAV
+487 
-495 CPKRGTDA
+495 
-503 AQQKQTG
+503 G

-548 EYGGGNGTAENPYII
+548 EYGGGKGTVENPYII
-563 NYYDQLLRLSEQ
+563 SYYDQLLRLSEQ

-614 FVYDGQSYS
+614 FVYDGNGYS
-623 IKNVCGDGGLFGTI
+623 IKSVSGSGGLFGTI

-651 IKAGNNKNLGVICN
+651 IKAGKNKNLGVICN
-665 EIVSYAY
+665 EVVSYAY
-672 PSTDTDEYFS
+672 PSTDTNEYFS

-716 SNCMADGIAVSG
+716 SDCTADGIAVSG

-749 ITVSGSAVCA
+749 ITVSGSAVSA
-759 GGIAGTAY
+759 GGIAGTAF
-767 GVELFNSGEKPHYAG
+767 GVELYNSGEKPHCAG

-795 TAENSGGIVGTAT
+795 TSENSGGIVGTET

-838 ENENAHKIL
+838 GNENGHKIL
-847 YCIVDN
+847 FCIVDN
-853 ANNYPVIGK
+853 ANNYPVIGR

>member
-9 SSFDDEAETMFIIP
+9 SSFDDEAETVFIIP

-128 IAVSALSSGNK
+128 IAVSALSSGDK
-139 TDTPAETTE
+139 KDIPTETTE
-148 ISATTETAETA
+148 ISATTETTEIDAQTE
-159 DPTGETTTAETEIT
+159 GTTTTETEIPLVE
-173 SAEFSEQGEADVPVI
+173 SSEQGEADEPVS
-188 ETSSAEPP
+188 ETTDTAPP
-196 AETAE
+196 AETSE

-220 YTITFYSNGGEGTL
+220 YTITFYPNGGEGTL

-265 GFSDNTDIAYPLY
+265 GFSDNTDIVYPLY

-286 VKLFAVWEPDTFTV
+286 VKMFAVWEPDIFTV
-300 NYNSNGGT
+300 TYNSNGGT

-327 VSIYRDSL
+327 VSIYRDGL

-346 KSTLKSLTMPAENLT
+346 KSALKNLTMPAENLT
-361 LYAVWRKKPP
+361 LYAVWSKKPP

-405 SEIVSG
+405 GEIVSG
-411 WYFENSPVCVEDLDV
+411 WYFENSPIRVEDLDV
-426 SGDCALYAKWQS
+426 SGDCDLYAKWQS

-465 GYAKLTLPVVDNKN
+465 GYAKLTLPVVDDKN
-479 DIYNSVFG
+479 DIYNSIF
-487 AKTELGAV
+487 
-495 CPKRGTDA
+495 
-503 AQQKQTG
+503 G

-548 EYGGGNGTAENPYII
+548 EYGGGKGTAENPYII
-563 NYYDQLLRLSEQ
+563 SYYDQLLRLSEQ
-575 GAKGYFVQ
+575 GAKGYFIQ

-603 TRGYENKSYDY
+603 ARGYENKSYDY
-614 FVYDGQSYS
+614 FVYDGQGYS
-623 IKNVCGDGGLFGTI
+623 IKNISGDGGLFGTI

-651 IKAGNNKNLGVICN
+651 IKAGKNKNLGVICN
-665 EIVSYAY
+665 EVVSYAY

-716 SNCMADGIAVSG
+716 SDCTADGIAVSG

-749 ITVSGSAVCA
+749 ITVSGSAVSA

-831 GGIAGAD
+831 GGIVGAD
-838 ENENAHKIL
+838 GNENGHKIL

-853 ANNYPVIGK
+853 ANNYSVIGK

-903 DNVNGGYPYPCRI
+903 DSVNGGYPYPCRI

>member
-1 MYFFKADI
+1 MYFFKVDI
-9 SSFDDEAETMFIIP
+9 SSFDDEAETVFIIP

-36 KMITQT
+36 KIITQT

-50 RTKTALVDCTYT
+50 RTKTALVDCAYT
-62 QYQTDEPI
+62 QYQTEAV
-70 ADGLNSEKFAQLEA
+70 ADGLNDEKFAQLET

-107 GKKNLTTYLIIGGI
+107 GKKNFTTYLIIGGI

-128 IAVSALSSGNK
+128 IAVSALSGSNK
-139 TDTPAETTE
+139 TDAPAETTE
-148 ISATTETAETA
+148 TSATTETAETA
-159 DPTGETTTAETEIT
+159 IPTGEVATPETEIY
-173 SAEFSEQGEADVPVI
+173 SAESFEQGEADVPVI

-208 YSSSSNSGESGV
+208 YSSSSNSGASGV
-220 YTITFYSNGGEGTL
+220 YTITFYANGGEGTL
-234 DSISAEAGQYVVLPS
+234 ESISAEAGQYVVLPS
-249 AESASKSIS
+249 AESASKFIS

-265 GFSDNTDIAYPLY
+265 GFSDNTDIAYSLY

-286 VKLFAVWEPDTFTV
+286 VKMFAVWEPDTFTV

-327 VSIYRDSL
+327 VSIYRDGL
-335 FLTGWAKTDNA
+335 FLTGWAQTDSA
-346 KSTLKSLTMPAENLT
+346 KSALKNLSMPAENLT
-361 LYAVWRKKPP
+361 LYAVWSKKPP
-371 TAKITLHYDDKVQVI
+371 TAIITLHYDDKVQVI

-405 SEIVSG
+405 GEIVSG
-411 WYFENSPVCVEDLDV
+411 WYFENSPIRVEDLDV
-426 SGDCALYAKWQS
+426 SGDCDLYAKWQS

-465 GYAKLTLPVVDNKN
+465 GYAKLTLPVVDDKN
-479 DIYNSVFG
+479 DIYNSIF
-487 AKTELGAV
+487 
-495 CPKRGTDA
+495 
-503 AQQKQTG
+503 G

-548 EYGGGNGTAENPYII
+548 EYGGGKGTAENPYII
-563 NYYDQLLRLSEQ
+563 SYYDQLLRLSEQ
-575 GAKGYFVQ
+575 GAKGYFIQ

-603 TRGYENKSYDY
+603 ARGYENKSYDY
-614 FVYDGQSYS
+614 FVYDGQGYS
-623 IKNVCGDGGLFGTI
+623 IKNISGDGGLFGTI

-651 IKAGNNKNLGVICN
+651 IKAGKNKNLGVICN

-672 PSTDTDEYFS
+672 PSTDTNEYFS

-716 SNCMADGIAVSG
+716 SDCMADGITVSG
-728 GKSIGGIVGNACTV
+728 GKSIGGVVGNACIV

-749 ITVSGSAVCA
+749 ITVSSSAVSA

-767 GVELFNSGEKPHYAG
+767 GVELFNSGEKPHCAG

-838 ENENAHKIL
+838 GNENGHKIL

-903 DNVNGGYPYPCRI
+903 DSVNGGYPYPCRI

>member
-9 SSFDDEAETMFIIP
+9 SSFDDEAETVFIIP

-42 AEYKAFVK
+42 VEYKAFVK

-70 ADGLNSEKFAQLEA
+70 ADGLNSEKFAQLET

-107 GKKNLTTYLIIGGI
+107 GKKNFTTYLIIGGI

-128 IAVSALSSGNK
+128 IAVSALSGSNK
-139 TDTPAETTE
+139 TDAPAETTE
-148 ISATTETAETA
+148 TSATTETAETA
-159 DPTGETTTAETEIT
+159 IPTGEVATPETEIY
-173 SAEFSEQGEADVPVI
+173 SAESFEQGEADVPVI

-208 YSSSSNSGESGV
+208 YSSSSNSGASGV
-220 YTITFYSNGGEGTL
+220 YTITFYANGGEGTL
-234 DSISAEAGQYVVLPS
+234 ESISAEAGQYVVLPS
-249 AESASKSIS
+249 AESASKFIS

-265 GFSDNTDIAYPLY
+265 GFSDNTDIAYSLY

-286 VKLFAVWEPDTFTV
+286 VKMFAVWEPDTFTV

-327 VSIYRDSL
+327 VSIYRDGL

-361 LYAVWRKKPP
+361 LYAVWSKKPP

-405 SEIVSG
+405 GEIVSG
-411 WYFENSPVCVEDLDV
+411 WYFENSPIRVEDLDV
-426 SGDCALYAKWQS
+426 SGDCDLYAKWQS

-465 GYAKLTLPVVDNKN
+465 GYAKLTLPVVDDKN
-479 DIYNSVFG
+479 DIYNSIF
-487 AKTELGAV
+487 
-495 CPKRGTDA
+495 
-503 AQQKQTG
+503 G

-548 EYGGGNGTAENPYII
+548 EYGGGKGTAENPYII
-563 NYYDQLLRLSEQ
+563 SYFDQLLRLSEQ
-575 GAKGYFVQ
+575 GAKGYFIQ

-603 TRGYENKSYDY
+603 ARGYENKSYDY
-614 FVYDGQSYS
+614 FVYDGQGYS
-623 IKNVCGDGGLFGTI
+623 IKNISGDGGLFGTI

-651 IKAGNNKNLGVICN
+651 IKAGKNKNLGVICN
-665 EIVSYAY
+665 EVVSYAY

-716 SNCMADGIAVSG
+716 SDCTADGIAVSG

-749 ITVSGSAVCA
+749 ITVSGSAVSA

-831 GGIAGAD
+831 GGIVGAD
-838 ENENAHKIL
+838 GNENGHKIL

-853 ANNYPVIGK
+853 ANNYSVIGK

-903 DNVNGGYPYPCRI
+903 DSVNGGYPYPCRI

>member
-1 MYFFKADI
+1 MYFFKVDI
-9 SSFDDEAETMFIIP
+9 SSFDDEAETVFIIP

-36 KMITQT
+36 KIITQT

-50 RTKTALVDCTYT
+50 RTKTALVDCAYT
-62 QYQTDEPI
+62 QYQTEAV
-70 ADGLNSEKFAQLEA
+70 ADGLNDEKFAQLET

-107 GKKNLTTYLIIGGI
+107 GKKNFTTYLIIGGI

-128 IAVSALSSGNK
+128 IAVSALSGSNK
-139 TDTPAETTE
+139 TDAPAETTE
-148 ISATTETAETA
+148 TSATTETAETA
-159 DPTGETTTAETEIT
+159 IPTGEVATPETEIY
-173 SAEFSEQGEADVPVI
+173 SAESFEQGEADVPVI

-208 YSSSSNSGESGV
+208 YSSSSNSGASGV
-220 YTITFYSNGGEGTL
+220 YTITFYANGGEGTL
-234 DSISAEAGQYVVLPS
+234 ESISAEAGQYVVLPS
-249 AESASKSIS
+249 AESASKFIS

-265 GFSDNTDIAYPLY
+265 GFSDNTDIAYSLY

-286 VKLFAVWEPDTFTV
+286 VKMFAVWEPDTFTV

-327 VSIYRDSL
+327 VSIYRDGL
-335 FLTGWAKTDNA
+335 FLTGWAQTDSA
-346 KSTLKSLTMPAENLT
+346 KSALKNLSMPAENLT
-361 LYAVWRKKPP
+361 LYAVWSKKPP
-371 TAKITLHYDDKVQVI
+371 TAIITLHYDDKVQVI

-405 SEIVSG
+405 GEIVSG
-411 WYFENSPVCVEDLDV
+411 WYFENSPIRVEDLDV
-426 SGDCALYAKWQS
+426 SGDCDLYAKWQS

-465 GYAKLTLPVVDNKN
+465 GYAKLTLPVVDDKN
-479 DIYNSVFG
+479 DIYNSIF
-487 AKTELGAV
+487 
-495 CPKRGTDA
+495 
-503 AQQKQTG
+503 G

-548 EYGGGNGTAENPYII
+548 EYGGGKGTAENPYII
-563 NYYDQLLRLSEQ
+563 SYYDQLLRLSEQ
-575 GAKGYFVQ
+575 GAKGYFIQ

-603 TRGYENKSYDY
+603 ARGYENKSYDY
-614 FVYDGQSYS
+614 FVYDGQGYS
-623 IKNVCGDGGLFGTI
+623 IKNISGDGGLFGTI

-651 IKAGNNKNLGVICN
+651 IKAGKNKNLGVICN

-672 PSTDTDEYFS
+672 PSTDTNEYFS

-716 SNCMADGIAVSG
+716 SDCMADGITVSG

-767 GVELFNSGEKPHYAG
+767 GVELFNSGEKPHCAG

-838 ENENAHKIL
+838 GNENGHKIL

-903 DNVNGGYPYPCRI
+903 DSVNGGYPYPCRI

>member
-9 SSFDDEAETMFIIP
+9 SSFDDEAEIVFIIP

-70 ADGLNSEKFAQLEA
+70 ADDLNSEKFAQLEA
-84 EGKLAVIDANT
+84 EGKIAVIDANT

-107 GKKNLTTYLIIGGI
+107 GKKNFTTYLIIGGI

-128 IAVSALSSGNK
+128 IAVSALSGSNK
-139 TDTPAETTE
+139 TDAPAETTE
-148 ISATTETAETA
+148 TSATTETAETA

-173 SAEFSEQGEADVPVI
+173 SAESSEQGEADVPVI

-196 AETAE
+196 VETAE

-220 YTITFYSNGGEGTL
+220 YTITFYPNGGEGTL
-234 DSISAEAGQYVVLPS
+234 ESISAGAGQYVILPS

-286 VKLFAVWEPDTFTV
+286 VKLFAVWEPDIFTV

-327 VSIYRDSL
+327 VSIYQDGL
-335 FLTGWAKTDNA
+335 FLTGWAKTGNA
-346 KSTLKSLTMPAENLT
+346 KSALKSLTMPAENLT
-361 LYAVWRKKPP
+361 LYAVWSKKPP

-391 STLDMLDD
+391 STLNMLDD

-405 SEIVSG
+405 GEIVSG
-411 WYFENSPVCVEDLDV
+411 WYFENSPVRVEDLDV
-426 SGDCALYAKWQS
+426 SEDCDLYAKWQS
-438 ATYITISVDRSYLN
+438 ATYITISVDQSYLN

-465 GYAKLTLPVVDNKN
+465 GYAKLTLPVVDDKN
-479 DIYNSVFG
+479 DIYNSVF
-487 AKTELGAV
+487 
-495 CPKRGTDA
+495 
-503 AQQKQTG
+503 G

-548 EYGGGNGTAENPYII
+548 EYGGGKGTAENPYII
-563 NYYDQLLRLSEQ
+563 SYYDQLLRLSEQ
-575 GAKGYFVQ
+575 GAKGYFIQ

-614 FVYDGQSYS
+614 FVYDGQGYS
-623 IKNVCGDGGLFGTI
+623 IKNVSGDGGLFGTI

-651 IKAGNNKNLGVICN
+651 IKAGKNKNLGVICN
-665 EIVSYAY
+665 EVVSYAY

-716 SNCMADGIAVSG
+716 SDCMADGIAVSG

-749 ITVSGSAVCA
+749 ITVSGSAVSA

-767 GVELFNSGEKPHYAG
+767 GVELFNSGEKPHCAG

-808 AHNVSAYI
+808 ANNVSAYI

-831 GGIAGAD
+831 GGIVGAD
-838 ENENAHKIL
+838 GNENGHKIL

-874 VPADTGL
+874 VTADTGL

-903 DNVNGGYPYPCRI
+903 DSVNGGYPYPCRI
-916 FAERN
+916 FAERD

>member
-1 MYFFKADI
+1 MYFFKVDI
-9 SSFDDEAETMFIIP
+9 SSFDDEAETVFIIP

-36 KMITQT
+36 KIITQT

-50 RTKTALVDCTYT
+50 RTKTALVDCAYT
-62 QYQTDEPI
+62 QYQTEAV
-70 ADGLNSEKFAQLEA
+70 ADGLNDEKFAQLET

-107 GKKNLTTYLIIGGI
+107 GKKNFTTYLIIGGI

-128 IAVSALSSGNK
+128 IAVSALSGSNK
-139 TDTPAETTE
+139 TDAPAETTE
-148 ISATTETAETA
+148 TSATTETAETA
-159 DPTGETTTAETEIT
+159 IPTGEVATPETEIY
-173 SAEFSEQGEADVPVI
+173 SAESFEQGEADVPVI

-196 AETAE
+196 AETSE
-201 TGYTNSG
+201 IGYTNSG
-208 YSSSSNSGESGV
+208 YSSSSNSGASGV
-220 YTITFYSNGGEGTL
+220 YTITFYANGGEGTL
-234 DSISAEAGQYVVLPS
+234 ESISAEAGQYVVLPS
-249 AESASKSIS
+249 AESASKFIS

-265 GFSDNTDIAYPLY
+265 GFSDNTDIAYSLY

-286 VKLFAVWEPDTFTV
+286 VKMFAVWEPDTFTV

-327 VSIYRDSL
+327 VSIYRDGL
-335 FLTGWAKTDNA
+335 FLTGWAQTDSA
-346 KSTLKSLTMPAENLT
+346 KSALKNLSMPAENLT
-361 LYAVWRKKPP
+361 LYAVWSKKPP
-371 TAKITLHYDDKVQVI
+371 TAIITLHYDDKVQVI

-405 SEIVSG
+405 GEIVSG
-411 WYFENSPVCVEDLDV
+411 WYFENSPIRVEDLDV
-426 SGDCALYAKWQS
+426 SGDCDLYAKWQS

-465 GYAKLTLPVVDNKN
+465 GYAKLTLPVVDDKN
-479 DIYNSVFG
+479 DIYNSIF
-487 AKTELGAV
+487 
-495 CPKRGTDA
+495 
-503 AQQKQTG
+503 G

-548 EYGGGNGTAENPYII
+548 EYGGGKGTAENPYII
-563 NYYDQLLRLSEQ
+563 SYYDQLLRLSEQ
-575 GAKGYFVQ
+575 GAKGYFIQ

-603 TRGYENKSYDY
+603 ARGYENKSYDY
-614 FVYDGQSYS
+614 FVYDGQGYS
-623 IKNVCGDGGLFGTI
+623 IKNISGDGGLFGTI

-651 IKAGNNKNLGVICN
+651 IKAGKNKNLGVICN

-672 PSTDTDEYFS
+672 PSTDTNEYFS

-716 SNCMADGIAVSG
+716 SDCMADGITVSG

-838 ENENAHKIL
+838 GNENGHKIL

>member
-1 MYFFKADI
+1 MYFFKVDI
-9 SSFDDEAETMFIIP
+9 SSFDDEAETVFIIP

-36 KMITQT
+36 KIITQT

-50 RTKTALVDCTYT
+50 RTKTALVDCAYT
-62 QYQTDEPI
+62 QYQTEAV
-70 ADGLNSEKFAQLEA
+70 ADGLNDEKFAQLET

-107 GKKNLTTYLIIGGI
+107 GKKNFTTYLIIGGI

-128 IAVSALSSGNK
+128 IAVSALSGSNK
-139 TDTPAETTE
+139 TDAPAETTE
-148 ISATTETAETA
+148 TSATTETAETA
-159 DPTGETTTAETEIT
+159 IPTGEVATPETEIY
-173 SAEFSEQGEADVPVI
+173 SAESFEQGEADVPVI

-208 YSSSSNSGESGV
+208 YSSSSNSGASGV
-220 YTITFYSNGGEGTL
+220 YTITFYANGGEGTL
-234 DSISAEAGQYVVLPS
+234 ESISAEAGQYVVLPS
-249 AESASKSIS
+249 AESASKFIS

-265 GFSDNTDIAYPLY
+265 GFSDNTDIAYSLY

-286 VKLFAVWEPDTFTV
+286 VKMFAVWEPDTFTV

-327 VSIYRDSL
+327 VSIYRDGL
-335 FLTGWAKTDNA
+335 FLTGWAQTDSA
-346 KSTLKSLTMPAENLT
+346 KSALKNLSMPAENLT
-361 LYAVWRKKPP
+361 LYAVWSKKPP
-371 TAKITLHYDDKVQVI
+371 TAIITLHYDDKVQVI

-405 SEIVSG
+405 GEIVSG
-411 WYFENSPVCVEDLDV
+411 WYFENSPIRVEDLDV
-426 SGDCALYAKWQS
+426 SGDCDLYAKWQS

-465 GYAKLTLPVVDNKN
+465 GYAKLTLPVVDDKN
-479 DIYNSVFG
+479 DIYNSIF
-487 AKTELGAV
+487 
-495 CPKRGTDA
+495 
-503 AQQKQTG
+503 G

-531 GVESKFS
+531 GVKSKFS

-548 EYGGGNGTAENPYII
+548 EYGGGKGTAENPYII
-563 NYYDQLLRLSEQ
+563 SYYDQLLRLSEQ
-575 GAKGYFVQ
+575 GAKGYFIQ

-614 FVYDGQSYS
+614 FLYDGQGHS
-623 IKNVCGDGGLFGTI
+623 IKNISGDGGLFGTI

-651 IKAGNNKNLGVICN
+651 IKAGNNKNLGVVCN
-665 EIVSYAY
+665 EVVSYVY
-672 PSTDTDEYFS
+672 PSNNTDEYFS
-682 TGNTRIIGCKV
+682 TGNTRIFGCKV

-700 DGAENIGGI
+700 DGAENVGGI

-716 SNCMADGIAVSG
+716 SDCMADGIAVSG

-749 ITVSGSAVCA
+749 ITVSGSAVSA

-767 GVELFNSGEKPHYAG
+767 GVELYNSGEKPHYAG

-838 ENENAHKIL
+838 GNENGHKIL

-903 DNVNGGYPYPCRI
+903 DSVNGGYPYPCRI

>member
-9 SSFDDEAETMFIIP
+9 SSFDDEAETVFIIP

-70 ADGLNSEKFAQLEA
+70 ADDLNSEKFAQLEA

-107 GKKNLTTYLIIGGI
+107 GKKNFTTYLIIGGI

-128 IAVSALSSGNK
+128 IAVSALSGGNK
-139 TDTPAETTE
+139 TDAPAETTE
-148 ISATTETAETA
+148 TSATTETAETA
-159 DPTGETTTAETEIT
+159 VLTEEITTTETEI
-173 SAEFSEQGEADVPVI
+173 SLVESSEQGEADVPVS
-188 ETSSAEPP
+188 ETSSAELP
-196 AETAE
+196 AETTE
-201 TGYTNSG
+201 SGYTDSG
-208 YSSSSNSGESGV
+208 YSSSSNSGASGV

-234 DSISAEAGQYVVLPS
+234 ESISAEAGQYVILPS

-278 DYKMPYEN
+278 DYKMPYED
-286 VKLFAVWEPDTFTV
+286 VKMFAVWEPDTFTV

-327 VSIYRDSL
+327 VSIYRDGL

-346 KSTLKSLTMPAENLT
+346 KSALKSLTMPAENLT
-361 LYAVWRKKPP
+361 LYAVWSKKPP

-405 SEIVSG
+405 GEIVSG
-411 WYFENSPVCVEDLDV
+411 WYFENSPVRVEDLDV
-426 SGDCALYAKWQS
+426 SEGCDLYAKWQS
-438 ATYITISVDRSYLN
+438 ATYITISVDQSYLN

-465 GYAKLTLPVVDNKN
+465 GYAKLTLSVVDNKN
-479 DIYNSVFG
+479 DIYNSVF
-487 AKTELGAV
+487 
-495 CPKRGTDA
+495 
-503 AQQKQTG
+503 G

-548 EYGGGNGTAENPYII
+548 EYGGGKGTAKNPYII
-563 NYYDQLLRLSEQ
+563 SYYDQLLRLSEQ

-614 FVYDGQSYS
+614 FVYDGQGYS
-623 IKNVCGDGGLFGTI
+623 IKNVSGEGGLFGAI

-672 PSTDTDEYFS
+672 PSTDTNEYFS

-716 SNCMADGIAVSG
+716 SDCMADGITVSG

-742 TGCIANN
+742 TGCIAND
-749 ITVSGSAVCA
+749 ITVSGSAVSA

-767 GVELFNSGEKPHYAG
+767 GVELFNSGEKPHCAG

-838 ENENAHKIL
+838 GNENGHKIL

-903 DNVNGGYPYPCRI
+903 DSVNGGYPYPCRI
-916 FAERN
+916 FAERD

>member
-1 MYFFKADI
+1 MYFFKVDI
-9 SSFDDEAETMFIIP
+9 SSFDDEAETVFIIP

-36 KMITQT
+36 KIITQT

-50 RTKTALVDCTYT
+50 RTKTALVDCAYT
-62 QYQTDEPI
+62 QYQTEAV
-70 ADGLNSEKFAQLEA
+70 ADGLNDEKFAQLET

-107 GKKNLTTYLIIGGI
+107 GKKNFTTYLIIGGI

-128 IAVSALSSGNK
+128 IAVSALSGGDKN
-139 TDTPAETTE
+139 DTPAETTE
-148 ISATTETAETA
+148 TSAAAETAET
-159 DPTGETTTAETEIT
+159 DTPTEETTTAETEI
-173 SAEFSEQGEADVPVI
+173 SPAESSEQGEADEPVS
-188 ETSSAEPP
+188 ETTDTAPP
-196 AETAE
+196 AET
-201 TGYTNSG
+201 
-208 YSSSSNSGESGV
+208 
-220 YTITFYSNGGEGTL
+220 
-234 DSISAEAGQYVVLPS
+234 

-286 VKLFAVWEPDTFTV
+286 VKMFAVWEPDTFTV

-316 RYGDSV
+316 RYGDNV

-327 VSIYRDSL
+327 VSIYREGL

-346 KSTLKSLTMPAENLT
+346 KSALKSLTMPAENLT
-361 LYAVWRKKPP
+361 LYAVWSKKPP
-371 TAKITLHYDDKVQVI
+371 TAKVTLHYDDKVQVI

-405 SEIVSG
+405 GEIVSG
-411 WYFENSPVCVEDLDV
+411 WYFENSPVRVENFDV
-426 SGDCALYAKWQS
+426 SEDCDLYAKWQS
-438 ATYITISVDRSYLN
+438 AEYITISVDQSYLN

-465 GYAKLTLPVVDNKN
+465 GYAKLTLPVVDDKN

-487 AKTELGAV
+487 AKTELDAV

-548 EYGGGNGTAENPYII
+548 EYGGGKGTAENPYII
-563 NYYDQLLRLSEQ
+563 SYYDQLLRLSEQ

-614 FVYDGQSYS
+614 FVYDGQSHS
-623 IKNVCGDGGLFGTI
+623 IKNISGNVGLFGTI
-637 AAGTIQNVVVDGAN
+637 VAGTIQNVVVDGAN

-709 CGFGGDI
+709 CGFGGNI
-716 SNCMADGIAVSG
+716 SDCMADGITFSG
-728 GKSIGGIVGNACTV
+728 GRNSGGIVGNACTV

-838 ENENAHKIL
+838 GNENGHKIL

>member
-9 SSFDDEAETMFIIP
+9 SSFDDEAETVFIIP

-128 IAVSALSSGNK
+128 IAVSALSSGDK
-139 TDTPAETTE
+139 KDIPTETTE
-148 ISATTETAETA
+148 ISATTETTEIDAQTE
-159 DPTGETTTAETEIT
+159 GTTTTETEIPLVE
-173 SAEFSEQGEADVPVI
+173 SSEQGEADEPVS
-188 ETSSAEPP
+188 ETTDTAPP
-196 AETAE
+196 AETSE
-201 TGYTNSG
+201 IGYTNSG
-208 YSSSSNSGESGV
+208 YSSSSNSGASGV
-220 YTITFYSNGGEGTL
+220 YTITFYPNGGEGTL

-327 VSIYRDSL
+327 VSIYRDGL
-335 FLTGWAKTDNA
+335 FLTGWAQTDSA
-346 KSTLKSLTMPAENLT
+346 KSALKSLSMPAENLT
-361 LYAVWRKKPP
+361 LYAVWSKKPP
-371 TAKITLHYDDKVQVI
+371 TAKVTLHYDDKVQII

-391 STLDMLDD
+391 STMDMLDD

-405 SEIVSG
+405 GEIVSG
-411 WYFENSPVCVEDLDV
+411 WYFENSPVRVEDLDV
-426 SGDCALYAKWQS
+426 SEDCELYAKWQS

-452 KADIEYKMPLDMT
+452 KEPLEYKAALDMT
-465 GYAKLTLPVVDNKN
+465 GNAKITLPVVDDKN
-479 DIYNSVFG
+479 DIYNSVF
-487 AKTELGAV
+487 
-495 CPKRGTDA
+495 
-503 AQQKQTG
+503 G

-538 KSTKLYRVLN
+538 KSTKIYRVLN
-548 EYGGGNGTAENPYII
+548 EYGGGKGTAENPYII
-563 NYYDQLLRLSEQ
+563 SYYDQLLRLSEQ

-614 FVYDGQSYS
+614 FVYDGNGYS
-623 IKNVCGDGGLFGTI
+623 IKSVSGSGGLFGTI

-651 IKAGNNKNLGVICN
+651 IKAGKNKNLGVICN
-665 EIVSYAY
+665 EVVSYAY

-716 SNCMADGIAVSG
+716 SDCTADGIAVSG

-749 ITVSGSAVCA
+749 ITVSGSAVSA
-759 GGIAGTAY
+759 GGIAGTAF
-767 GVELFNSGEKPHYAG
+767 GVELYNSGEKPHCAG

-838 ENENAHKIL
+838 GNENGHKIL

>member
-9 SSFDDEAETMFIIP
+9 SSFDDEAETVFIIP

-62 QYQTDEPI
+62 QYQTDAPI

-84 EGKLAVIDANT
+84 EGKLAVVDANT

-107 GKKNLTTYLIIGGI
+107 GKKNLTTYLIIGGV

-128 IAVSALSSGNK
+128 IAVSALSGSNK
-139 TDTPAETTE
+139 TDAPAETTE
-148 ISATTETAETA
+148 TSATTETTETDA
-159 DPTGETTTAETEIT
+159 QTEETTTTETKIPSVE
-173 SAEFSEQGEADVPVI
+173 SSEQGEADVLVI

-196 AETAE
+196 AETSE

-220 YTITFYSNGGEGTL
+220 YTITFYPNGGEGTL

-249 AESASKSIS
+249 AESASKFIS

-278 DYKMPYEN
+278 DYRMPYEN
-286 VKLFAVWEPDTFTV
+286 VKLFAVWEPDIFTV
-300 NYNSNGGT
+300 TYNSNGGT

-327 VSIYRDSL
+327 VSIYRDGL
-335 FLTGWAKTDNA
+335 FLTGWAKTNNA
-346 KSTLKSLTMPAENLT
+346 KSALKSLTMPAENLT
-361 LYAVWRKKPP
+361 LYAVWSKKTP

-386 EAEIG
+386 ETEIG

-405 SEIVSG
+405 GEIVSG
-411 WYFENSPVCVEDLDV
+411 WYFENSPVRVEDLDI
-426 SGDCALYAKWQS
+426 SEDCDLYAKWQS
-438 ATYITISVDRSYLN
+438 ATYITISVDQSYLN
-452 KADIEYKMPLDMT
+452 KADIEYKIPLDMT
-465 GYAKLTLPVVDNKN
+465 GYAKFTLPVVDDKN
-479 DIYNSVFG
+479 DIYNSVF
-487 AKTELGAV
+487 
-495 CPKRGTDA
+495 
-503 AQQKQTG
+503 G

-548 EYGGGNGTAENPYII
+548 EYGGGKGTAKNPYII
-563 NYYDQLLRLSEQ
+563 SYYDQLLRLSEQ

-614 FVYDGQSYS
+614 FVYDGQGYS
-623 IKNVCGDGGLFGTI
+623 IKNTSGDGGLFGTI

-651 IKAGNNKNLGVICN
+651 IKAGKNKNLGVICN
-665 EIVSYAY
+665 EVASYAY

-716 SNCMADGIAVSG
+716 SDCMADGIAVSG

-749 ITVSGSAVCA
+749 ISVSGSAVSA

-838 ENENAHKIL
+838 GNENGHKIL

-888 VLNAKSSGYGYWERS
+888 VLNAKSSGYGYWERLDS
-903 DNVNGGYPYPCRI
+903 VNGGYPYPCRI